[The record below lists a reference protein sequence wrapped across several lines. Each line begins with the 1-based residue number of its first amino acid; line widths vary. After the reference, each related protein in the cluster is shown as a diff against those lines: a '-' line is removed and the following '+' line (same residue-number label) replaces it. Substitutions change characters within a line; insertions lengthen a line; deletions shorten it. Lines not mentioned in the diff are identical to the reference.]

1 MGCGVF
7 LRIQKTSLVLD
18 EKSTVKGL
26 EWAGELIFGEKK
38 AMACLDGWGMPWY
51 NEHEKRALPIDGSL
65 PFVS

>member
-1 MGCGVF
+1 M
-7 LRIQKTSLVLD
+7 RKTPQPIFTRGGKAV
-18 EKSTVKGL
+18 EF
-26 EWAGELIFGEKK
+26 FGEKK

>member
-26 EWAGELIFGEKK
+26 EWAGKLIFEEKK
-38 AMACLDGWGMPWY
+38 AMACLDGQ
-51 NEHEKRALPIDGSL
+51 A
-65 PFVS
+65 VV